1 MQIYVHKTNYAI
13 KIKIMNNINKKQKK
27 KKWLWKPDLYLTS
40 INLQNEKKKDYKIEL
55 QPVRHREIYA
65 NIYRFLKCRQSR
77 FVGNS
82 CY

>member
-40 INLQNEKKKDYKIEL
+40 INLQNEKKKIIKSSYNLSDIVKFM
-55 QPVRHREIYA
+55 QIYTD
-65 NIYRFLKCRQSR
+65 F
-77 FVGNS
+77 
-82 CY
+82 